1 MSTDHADIT
10 AVMQKYID
18 GAARGDAN
26 LIREAFHPTA
36 YWHGV
41 MHGTDYAMNF
51 DDFIAYV
58 DGQPCDDGSFVA
70 TIESITQDAT
80 TARVVVT
87 ETGDVN
93 GMEFRDYFSLVNYAG
108 TWKIV
113 NKTFV
118 LTN

>member
-1 MSTDHADIT
+1 
-10 AVMQKYID
+10 
-18 GAARGDAN
+18 
-26 LIREAFHPTA
+26 
-36 YWHGV
+36 
-41 MHGTDYAMNF
+41 
-51 DDFIAYV
+51 
-58 DGQPCDDGSFVA
+58 VA

-93 GMEFRDYFSLVNYAG
+93 GMEFRDHFSLVNYAG

-113 NKTFV
+113 NTTFV